1 MHKNLKDIL
10 KLNVKKKEMTN
21 GKIKTNKKASV
32 AKIVPICYLVPYYHL
47 ISQSSG
53 NGYCTIGSD
62 RFANEM

>member
-32 AKIVPICYLVPYYHL
+32 AKNCPHLLSGTLLSSYYAMFMQWLLYHW
-47 ISQSSG
+47 
-53 NGYCTIGSD
+53 
-62 RFANEM
+62 